1 MSDAEEAVEGAGKKR
16 AMMVVA
22 EDDGEMKPIA
32 ACWKKADAIRAAE
45 DPNFAT
51 HTSLEGDSSATLM
64 LVAKEKK

>member
-32 ACWKKADAIRAAE
+32 ACWKKPGAIRAAE

-51 HTSLEGDSSATLM
+51 HTSLEGGGTLP
-64 LVAKEKK
+64 LR

>member
-1 MSDAEEAVEGAGKKR
+1 MEGAGKKR

-32 ACWKKADAIRAAE
+32 ACWKKPDAIRAVE

-51 HTSLEGDSSATLM
+51 HTSLEGRGTLP
-64 LVAKEKK
+64 LR